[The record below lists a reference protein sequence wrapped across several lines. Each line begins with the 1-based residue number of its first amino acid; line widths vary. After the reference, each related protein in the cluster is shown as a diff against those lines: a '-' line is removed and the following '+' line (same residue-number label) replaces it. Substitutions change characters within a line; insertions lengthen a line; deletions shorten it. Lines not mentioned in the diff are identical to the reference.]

1 MFLSEDIDNF
11 WAFRAKKTKIDDKSF
26 GDMSIYRR
34 NSSLLANPDE
44 DLTFSEDETSD
55 SEDFRNNTIEMVRSG
70 MKSASTMNP
79 SYDLYLLVDFAL
91 KIKDKQFKIYNT
103 TNEDYLR
110 RQAEKQA
117 HLKKAK
123 ITKDN
128 VSFKLEFKKFSNS
141 PKIGK
146 NNLTTKK

>member
-1 MFLSEDIDNF
+1 MI
-11 WAFRAKKTKIDDKSF
+11 
-26 GDMSIYRR
+26 
-34 NSSLLANPDE
+34 ANPDE

-79 SYDLYLLVDFAL
+79 AYDLLLLVDFAL
-91 KIKDKQFKIYNT
+91 KVKDKQFKIYNT

-110 RQAEKQA
+110 KQAEKQA

-123 ITKDN
+123 ITKEN

-141 PKIGK
+141 PKTVNK
-146 NNLTTKK
+146 QFENKKYGQLREDFLKSIELQRRCKI